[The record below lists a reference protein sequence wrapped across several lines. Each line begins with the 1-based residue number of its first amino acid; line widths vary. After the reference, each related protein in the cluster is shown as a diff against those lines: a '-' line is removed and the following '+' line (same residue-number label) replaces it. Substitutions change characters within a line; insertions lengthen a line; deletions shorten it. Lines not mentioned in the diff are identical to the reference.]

1 MAGQNVWIKSGK
13 LQNLLNND
21 TPVTGNVTGGWVYK
35 DSPISSFQGIVTG
48 SGSITATITI
58 QVSNDGINAVNTSA
72 GVITLSGTAPQ
83 SDGFITSNAPW
94 KYVRAVVTG
103 ATGTITQVQVWMG
116 V

>member
-1 MAGQNVWIKSGK
+1 MAGQNVWVKSGRVF
-13 LQNLLNND
+13 NLLNND
-21 TPVTGNVTGGWVYK
+21 TPITGNTTGGWIYK

-48 SGSITATITI
+48 SGTVAAIITI
-58 QVSNDGINAVNTSA
+58 QVSNDGVNAVNTSA
-72 GVITLSGTAPQ
+72 GVISLSGTAPQ

-103 ATGTITQVQVWMG
+103 ASGTITGIQVWMG